1 MVSDDSPMPA
11 VTTVTE
17 FTTVAQLG
25 AIVAARRRELRITQ
39 ADLAE
44 RCGVSRQW
52 MVGFEGGRTS
62 VETGLAL
69 RTLRALDLHLELTLT
84 DDPGQASAQQ

>member
-1 MVSDDSPMPA
+1 MKPPTADIER
-11 VTTVTE
+11 TVE
-17 FTTVAQLG
+17 FATVAQLG
-25 AIVAARRRELRITQ
+25 AIVAARRRELGITQ
-39 ADLAE
+39 VDLAE

-52 MVGFEGGRTS
+52 LVGFEGGRSS

-84 DDPGQASAQQ
+84 DAPRQASAEQ

>member
-1 MVSDDSPMPA
+1 MA
-11 VTTVTE
+11 VRA
-17 FTTVAQLG
+17 FTTVVQLG
-25 AIVAARRRELRITQ
+25 AIVAARRRELGITQ

-52 MVGFEGGRTS
+52 VVGFEGGRSS

-69 RTLRALDLHLELTLT
+69 RTLRALDLHMDLTFT
-84 DDPGQASAQQ
+84 DDLRQASAEQ